1 MSCEIIST
9 GFVIWL
15 WALFFCPGY
24 LPASE
29 KPVFIVLMII
39 IWPLAYVLRLDL
51 RLKIAILAVDTW
63 LRIAIDKILEYC
75 KKSRACDE
83 ETYPTNA
90 RAEDEDTNPTN
101 AICAH
106 CAICATCASA
116 GDENT
121 HLTNAR
127 AEDEDTH
134 PTNDSLDPTVVQGSK
149 KEDEEPPKYEDIERL
164 DALQLPKYHECCQED
179 TIMYESE
186 SQVKS

>member
-1 MSCEIIST
+1 MRCEIRTT

-15 WALFFCPGY
+15 WALILGNGY
-24 LPASE
+24 LPASK
-29 KPVFIVLMII
+29 KPVFFVLMII
-39 IWPLAYVLRLDL
+39 IWPLAYVLGLDL
-51 RLKIAILAVDTW
+51 RLKMAILALDTW

-83 ETYPTNA
+83 ETHT
-90 RAEDEDTNPTN
+90 
-101 AICAH
+101 
-106 CAICATCASA
+106 
-116 GDENT
+116 
-121 HLTNAR
+121 TNAR

-134 PTNDSLDPTVVQGSK
+134 LTNDSLDPTVVQGSK

-164 DALQLPKYHECCQED
+164 EALQLPKYHECCQED

>member
-1 MSCEIIST
+1 MPS
-9 GFVIWL
+9 GVIPSFDDGNSFSKTFL
-15 WALFFCPGY
+15 IPSFSNSVAFLSF
-24 LPASE
+24 LAAIE
-29 KPVFIVLMII
+29 QPVF
-39 IWPLAYVLRLDL
+39 YVLG
-51 RLKIAILAVDTW
+51 IAILLILVLTPTI
-63 LRIAIDKILEYC
+63 LNAIDKILEYC

-83 ETYPTNA
+83 ETHP
-90 RAEDEDTNPTN
+90 
-101 AICAH
+101 
-106 CAICATCASA
+106 
-116 GDENT
+116 
-121 HLTNAR
+121 TNAR